1 MMQGATNAIV
11 SLVFQETGEK
21 KKGSSMATISA
32 AHRESLLK
40 LMASL
45 HSTHPHFVRCIIPN
59 EIKKSGH
66 VDAPLVMHQLNCNGV
81 LEGIRICMLGLP
93 NKVPYADFMARY
105 SIVAPKIFSEMAA
118 DPKGCAN
125 KALPT
130 VGMDP
135 DDFRTGHTKIM
146 FRAGRLSKLEE
157 IREGALSVIVNK
169 MQAHVR
175 GCLVAVTFKAK
186 AAEKKGIASIQNNV
200 RNYYKCKN
208 WAWYQFYMLVMSEG
222 AKIRK
227 KREEEERRRMMAEG
241 FDKLQKALDEKVAA
255 RAAVQAVNEDLKA
268 KLAVTKEAV
277 EKERVVSGS
286 VADEIKAIEN
296 RNTECAKALADLEK
310 TIASERTKLTA
321 DLKHA
326 KETMTLEKNNA
337 TKDLAAMKDKA
348 ASATGGYTG
357 LKNRAIAAEA
367 DKVALKGEIACIGE
381 EVGRLDKAA
390 TRLLREKHE
399 MWQSISELQSTITSE
414 LSRASRL
421 ANEGF
426 DVSSEEGALLKLYYK
441 MQHYVNYKLAK
452 RS

>member
-1 MMQGATNAIV
+1 
-11 SLVFQETGEK
+11 
-21 KKGSSMATISA
+21 
-32 AHRESLLK
+32 
-40 LMASL
+40 
-45 HSTHPHFVRCIIPN
+45 
-59 EIKKSGH
+59 
-66 VDAPLVMHQLNCNGV
+66 
-81 LEGIRICMLGLP
+81 
-93 NKVPYADFMARY
+93 
-105 SIVAPKIFSEMAA
+105 
-118 DPKGCAN
+118 
-125 KALPT
+125 
-130 VGMDP
+130 
-135 DDFRTGHTKIM
+135 
-146 FRAGRLSKLEE
+146 
-157 IREGALSVIVNK
+157 
-169 MQAHVR
+169 
-175 GCLVAVTFKAK
+175 
-186 AAEKKGIASIQNNV
+186 
-200 RNYYKCKN
+200 
-208 WAWYQFYMLVMSEG
+208 
-222 AKIRK
+222 
-227 KREEEERRRMMAEG
+227 
-241 FDKLQKALDEKVAA
+241 
-255 RAAVQAVNEDLKA
+255 
-268 KLAVTKEAV
+268 
-277 EKERVVSGS
+277 
-286 VADEIKAIEN
+286 
-296 RNTECAKALADLEK
+296 LEK